1 MLCGIVDARCG
12 TVRFCQAGYPHPV
25 LAGGEGRPALVGDG
39 GLPVGLL
46 SGATFENQEIAIRPG
61 DRLVICSDG
70 VTEAESSAGVH
81 FGSERLCALIRDRS
95 PREATELPR
104 AIVSS
109 LDDWRGGLPLEDDLT
124 VLVLERSD
132 RP

>member
-1 MLCGIVDARCG
+1 MLA
-12 TVRFCQAGYPHPV
+12 
-25 LAGGEGRPALVGDG
+25 GDG

-46 SGATFENQEIAIRPG
+46 GNATFENQEVAMGPG

-70 VTEAESSAGVH
+70 VTEAESSAGTL
-81 FGSERLCALIRDRS
+81 FGTERLCALVRDRGA
-95 PREATELPR
+95 REATALPG
-104 AIVSS
+104 AIVSA

-132 RP
+132 RR